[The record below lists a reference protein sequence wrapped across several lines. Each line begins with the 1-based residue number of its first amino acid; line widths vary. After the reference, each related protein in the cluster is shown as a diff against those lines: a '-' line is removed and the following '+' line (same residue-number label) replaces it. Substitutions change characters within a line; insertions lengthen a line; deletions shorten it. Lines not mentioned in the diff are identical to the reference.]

1 MTHSEGMFTHRL
13 DDAHHLR
20 LLEEAD
26 ADPLYAVVVVNR
38 DHLSRWMP
46 WAPGQTLG
54 GMLDFIRASR
64 RQLAETQGF
73 QATPAPE
80 PRIVPRG

>member
-1 MTHSEGMFTHRL
+1 MTHSEAMFTHRL

-26 ADPLYAVVVVNR
+26 ADPLYAVVVANR